1 MSKRFNRTQRNYM
14 IIGLCAILLIMAV
27 GYAAFSS
34 QLKISGTSNIT
45 SSFLVKITNI
55 EVSNIVGG
63 AQDKEGVTTHTDDTA
78 TFGTTLQS
86 PGDSITYDITIENQ
100 GTIDAVLKTINKTD
114 ASNSAIIFE
123 TSGVSEGDEL
133 LHGETATMQVTV
145 TYNPNVTS
153 QPSNLNSTLKVTLDY
168 AQKGTE
174 VVPGS
179 NNILLGGQEVK
190 VVDSGDGLYADE
202 YESGRYIYRG
212 SNPDNYIMF
221 NDELWRII
229 AKEADGTYKIIRN
242 ELLEN
247 RAFDEANHRS
257 TANNSYCTSPS
268 VGCGVYA
275 AVEGTFSSPSG
286 SQSGT
291 VTEDSSIKI
300 YLNDDYYVN
309 NINST
314 SKSQMISHSF
324 NIGAVDH
331 LEGSNA
337 AIDSIEKNIAGEK
350 MYQWTGNVGLVNVSD
365 ILSASINSQCTSVSS
380 ALDNDEVCNNNYLLD
395 RGLVNSMSYWTI
407 NAVTFE
413 SRGNRDNV
421 WSSYVNNSKAH
432 IAYYSASNSSPYAP
446 RPVVFL
452 KSNITLSGSG
462 TQSDPFTIN

>member
-133 LHGETATMQVTV
+133 LHGEMATMQVTV

-229 AKEADGTYKIIRN
+229 AKETDGTYKIIRN
-242 ELLEN
+242 DLLKIEYWDLN
-247 RAFDEANHRS
+247 GGVYGSNDWSRPSDLNEFLNNDYYNKLAQSTKSEIFLNHIWNVGFVLNNNDLEQQIQSEKRNQYEAN
-257 TANNSYCTSPS
+257 
-268 VGCGVYA
+268 
-275 AVEGTFSSPSG
+275 
-286 SQSGT
+286 
-291 VTEDSSIKI
+291 
-300 YLNDDYYVN
+300 
-309 NINST
+309 
-314 SKSQMISHSF
+314 
-324 NIGAVDH
+324 IG
-331 LEGSNA
+331 L
-337 AIDSIEKNIAGEK
+337 I
-350 MYQWTGNVGLVNVSD
+350 NVSD
-365 ILSASINSQCTSVSS
+365 YLKANINIEQCGTIQLNNKNYLECRNTNWLWKGNNFWTISPAEETSYIVFYITISGNIYMNGVT
-380 ALDNDEVCNNNYLLD
+380 DNDNY
-395 RGLVNSMSYWTI
+395 VI
-407 NAVTFE
+407 
-413 SRGNRDNV
+413 
-421 WSSYVNNSKAH
+421 
-432 IAYYSASNSSPYAP
+432 
-446 RPVVFL
+446 PVVFL
-452 KSNITLSGSG
+452 KSDITLNGNG
-462 TQSDPFTIN
+462 TETDPFTIN